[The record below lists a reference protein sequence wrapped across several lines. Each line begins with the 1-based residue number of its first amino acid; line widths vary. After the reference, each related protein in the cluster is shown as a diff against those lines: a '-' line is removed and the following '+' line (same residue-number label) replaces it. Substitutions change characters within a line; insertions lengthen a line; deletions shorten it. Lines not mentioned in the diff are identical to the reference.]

1 MKKIYILFVTWFFIS
16 CTTLC
21 AQNLSDL
28 NILTDQ
34 QSESSVKVFSGIN
47 DPAKQEMLKRR
58 VAEKVG
64 MMNDYIQFMADK
76 KKTLN
81 TRKIY
86 KDKALNLFIGLG
98 NAYEE
103 DGRPKDGV
111 VMETT
116 SLYRKTPLRR
126 LMRDYFTGLMN
137 LKYTQVDIES
147 TEAASMKVSN
157 LKKIAET
164 EDGTVYECTCYFDQA
179 FIGYI
184 DGVPQYKDI
193 TRKKVTC
200 RIIAEDTVEGE
211 EYTVMLGDVSAI
223 DTKRLPN

>member
-1 MKKIYILFVTWFFIS
+1 MKIAILFIVMS
-16 CTTLC
+16 LVGYGKVY
-21 AQNLSDL
+21 AQNLPDL
-28 NILTDQ
+28 NILNGQ
-34 QSESSVKVFSGIN
+34 QSESSVNGFSGID

-58 VAEKVG
+58 AAEKVG

-76 KKTLN
+76 KKSLSS
-81 TRKIY
+81 RKIY

-98 NAYEE
+98 DAYEE
-103 DGRPKDGV
+103 DGRMKKGV

-147 TEAASMKVSN
+147 TEAAGMKVSN

-184 DGVPQYKDI
+184 DGVPKYKDI

-211 EYTVMLGDVSAI
+211 EYTVMLGDVTAL

>member
-1 MKKIYILFVTWFFIS
+1 MKIAILFIVMS
-16 CTTLC
+16 LVGCGKVY
-21 AQNLSDL
+21 AQNLPDL

-34 QSESSVKVFSGIN
+34 QSESSVKTFSSID

-58 VAEKVG
+58 AAEKVG

-76 KKTLN
+76 KKSLSS
-81 TRKIY
+81 RKIY

-103 DGRPKDGV
+103 DGLTKKGV

-137 LKYTQVDIES
+137 LKYTKVDIES
-147 TEAASMKVSN
+147 TEAAGMKVSN

-164 EDGTVYECTCYFDQA
+164 EDGTIYECTCYFDQA

-211 EYTVMLGDVSAI
+211 EYTVMLGDVTAL